1 MLTLF
6 QWDLTMRHG
15 APVGVGIVSGHKKL
29 MEGTNVHTSPVFH
42 VARVAN
48 NLQMETASGSVYH
61 LQMKEWSPR
70 TGKAEPLDAG
80 LLGLP
85 ADFWAQCAQVR
96 EAASETE
103 KADLQPFMRPGTLFM
118 RVVGTHIL
126 SAGWAGMD
134 SRIRDAAVRIHL
146 GMFQDSYLITGSH
159 EGFPACDNV
168 DFRLFP
174 MRNRLEPYHISQG
187 IKSLLVC
194 NEGGT
199 DIMLGSPQKNI
210 LCPSGAAT
218 SISVA
223 SWVSE

>member
-6 QWDLTMRHG
+6 QWDLTMRRG
-15 APVGVGIVSGHKKL
+15 APVGVGIVSGHQKL
-29 MEGTNVHTSPVFH
+29 MEGTDVHTSPIFH
-42 VARVAN
+42 VARAAN

-70 TGKAEPLDAG
+70 TGKAESLDAG

-103 KADLQPFMRPGTLFM
+103 RADLQPFMKPGTLFM
-118 RVVGTHIL
+118 RTVGTHIL
-126 SAGWAGMD
+126 SACWAGMD
-134 SRIRDAAVRIHL
+134 SRIWDAAVSIHL

-159 EGFPACDNV
+159 EGFSACDNV

-194 NEGGT
+194 NEGET
-199 DIMLGSPQKNI
+199 DIVLGSSRKNI
-210 LCPSGAAT
+210 LCPSGIIT
-218 SISVA
+218 PISVQGLI
-223 SWVSE
+223 V